1 MMTKKAPVNL
11 TVQTIYIFIP
21 ILSLFA
27 LYRVEKLRLGIL
39 ISILFS
45 IVSWGIDYG
54 FGVDDG
60 ADLEL
65 VYFGE
70 HLDYLIIQIAY
81 LVILFTVF
89 VYLIRKWS
97 REWNKKLPHD
107 TF

>member
-1 MMTKKAPVNL
+1 MAKKEPVNL
-11 TVQTIYIFIP
+11 TVQTIYIFMP

-45 IVSWGIDYG
+45 MMSWGIDYG

-65 VYFGE
+65 AYFGE
-70 HLDYLIIQIAY
+70 HLDYL
-81 LVILFTVF
+81 VIVELHAPISPPTTMDLFF
-89 VYLIRKWS
+89 KNI
-97 REWNKKLPHD
+97 
-107 TF
+107 